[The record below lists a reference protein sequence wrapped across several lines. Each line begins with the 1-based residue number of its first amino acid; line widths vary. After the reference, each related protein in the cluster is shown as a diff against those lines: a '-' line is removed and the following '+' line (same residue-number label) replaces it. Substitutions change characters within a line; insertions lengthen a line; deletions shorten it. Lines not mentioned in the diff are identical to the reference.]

1 VFPYHSN
8 VQKGVSTR
16 WDNDPLGAHQNQP
29 GSTNQITVKTLK
41 KESFMP
47 YLSILFLVLL
57 SFFGNIFAADSD
69 PEPAKK
75 ELVWLSES
83 RGHIAKEAYAQA
95 IAALQAANETNSADW
110 NNLMGYSLRKN
121 KPSDFSGAAKHYER
135 ALEIDPRHRGA
146 LEYLGELKLMTGD
159 LAGAEALLAT
169 LDRVC
174 LFGCDEYSD
183 LKKAIQK
190 FKSGK

>member
-1 VFPYHSN
+1 
-8 VQKGVSTR
+8 
-16 WDNDPLGAHQNQP
+16 
-29 GSTNQITVKTLK
+29 
-41 KESFMP
+41 MP
-47 YLSILFLVLL
+47 FLSILFLVLA
-57 SFFGNIFAADSD
+57 SFFGNISAADSD
-69 PEPAKK
+69 PEPARK
-75 ELVWLSES
+75 EPVWLSES
-83 RGHIAKEAYAQA
+83 RGHITKEAYAQA
-95 IAALQAANETNSADW
+95 IAVLQAANETNSADW

-169 LDRVC
+169 LDKVC